1 MITHDAVEV
10 LTGRL
15 SDLVRQYGLD
25 TNRRG
30 SSGDKA
36 LVSRIDALMTAVRGL
51 QSLIEQRREER
62 ASPLDGR
69 EW

>member
-1 MITHDAVEV
+1 MIAHDAIEV
-10 LTGRL
+10 LVGRL
-15 SDLVRQYGLD
+15 SELVRQYGLD

-30 SSGDKA
+30 PSGDKA
-36 LVSRIDALMTAVRGL
+36 LASRIGALMTAVRGL
-51 QSLIEQRREER
+51 QNHVDQRREER